1 MRYRRCAFAVP
12 AIVAVGIAAG
22 VWHGATEAAP
32 PAQGTPVFKVDPYWP
47 KPLPDNWVTGE
58 VGGTCIDSQDHV
70 FIVTRGFQT
79 GGLTSPEGVG
89 GANPETGALSSSRA
103 PRRPSSSSIRAAMSS
118 TAWGD
123 PSLVP
128 ARATASPDRTP
139 CCPMAST
146 AASSITRTTS
156 GSAATATA
164 SCRSIPTTA
173 ARCCCRSASSSR
185 ATTVSDDEPS
195 RARGTGGA
203 ATVGTDADRL
213 EPDASE
219 PAGGHRRRSESGSD
233 QRAEG

>member
-79 GGLTSPEGVG
+79 NGLASPEGVG
-89 GANPETGALSSSRA
+89 GANPKTGQLSRSRA
-103 PRRPSSSSIRAAMSS
+103 SPPVIEFDAEGNVVHS
-118 TAWGD
+118 WGD

-128 ARATASPDRTP
+128 AGQPHAGQNAVLPNGIHGCFVDYEDNVWIGGNGDGVVQKYSHDGSQLLLQIGVKYTCDKGLGNDGRSP
-139 CCPMAST
+139 A
-146 AASSITRTTS
+146 
-156 GSAATATA
+156 
-164 SCRSIPTTA
+164 
-173 ARCCCRSASSSR
+173 
-185 ATTVSDDEPS
+185 
-195 RARGTGGA
+195 
-203 ATVGTDADRL
+203 
-213 EPDASE
+213 
-219 PAGGHRRRSESGSD
+219 
-233 QRAEG
+233 